1 MRPVQCTIEDILT
14 GSVEMGGLESG
25 SFAAPHLLQSWPGL
39 VHGGAL
45 VALLD
50 IAAGRTGRIDITAQ
64 RTLECRLTS
73 SVPLETR
80 LGLALEVREAIVTV
94 SVMQR
99 GTPLAS
105 ASIAPSRAEPRPERA
120 WAGGDDGLPMP
131 TSDECLACGTMNP
144 LGLRSG
150 LRFDA
155 TGVWVRLAPPPAWV
169 TRAGALHTAI
179 APVLLDEIAWWL
191 GALTMREGGLTNRI
205 ALRVERA
212 RWPADERLVA
222 AGCFADVA
230 AVDRRRTFWRTQ
242 SHLRTESGDLLA
254 SATITFR
261 GGPDFSA
268 RQFAYFRSRTPP
280 DVFGRMFPNYA

>member
-1 MRPVQCTIEDILT
+1 
-14 GSVEMGGLESG
+14 
-25 SFAAPHLLQSWPGL
+25 
-39 VHGGAL
+39 
-45 VALLD
+45 
-50 IAAGRTGRIDITAQ
+50 
-64 RTLECRLTS
+64 
-73 SVPLETR
+73 
-80 LGLALEVREAIVTV
+80 
-94 SVMQR
+94 
-99 GTPLAS
+99 
-105 ASIAPSRAEPRPERA
+105 
-120 WAGGDDGLPMP
+120 
-131 TSDECLACGTMNP
+131 
-144 LGLRSG
+144 
-150 LRFDA
+150 
-155 TGVWVRLAPPPAWV
+155 V